1 MSTNGRGAAV
11 KNLAAATSASTS
23 GRGVNVNHVVA
34 TASASTS
41 ERGVGVDNGGAAASA
56 APADQF
62 PYHVVVQ
69 SEAYSLLMT
78 WFYRHKHS
86 SSRWFQPMWLI
97 WLKVMMIKSQVSG
110 EALKMFKVNERE
122 NTISQLEGT
131 WLVTRPF
138 LSWPLCP
145 LFKFQGG
152 FLHYCGYD
160 WQIHALAWLTLARTV
175 VSVPVSETLWANDYC
190 SFLFSRLKNVF
201 YDPRAVHCCCQ
212 ESQRCFG
219 LNTC

>member
-86 SSRWFQPMWLI
+86 SSR
-97 WLKVMMIKSQVSG
+97 
-110 EALKMFKVNERE
+110 
-122 NTISQLEGT
+122 
-131 WLVTRPF
+131 
-138 LSWPLCP
+138 
-145 LFKFQGG
+145 
-152 FLHYCGYD
+152 
-160 WQIHALAWLTLARTV
+160 
-175 VSVPVSETLWANDYC
+175 
-190 SFLFSRLKNVF
+190 
-201 YDPRAVHCCCQ
+201 
-212 ESQRCFG
+212 
-219 LNTC
+219 